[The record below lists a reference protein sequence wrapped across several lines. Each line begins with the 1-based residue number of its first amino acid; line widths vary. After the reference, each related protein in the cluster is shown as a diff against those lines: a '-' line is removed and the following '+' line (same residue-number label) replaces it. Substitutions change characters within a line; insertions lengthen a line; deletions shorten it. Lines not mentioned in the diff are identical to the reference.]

1 MYNLVILITI
11 VNKGAATILAIS
23 VQLIYKALAL
33 TSIQIPLLLSIR
45 NCLVSLQKCEA
56 KRLCTANQ

>member
-1 MYNLVILITI
+1 MYNLVILIT
-11 VNKGAATILAIS
+11 VNRGAATILAIS

-33 TSIQIPLLLSIR
+33 TSIHIPLLLSIR
-45 NCLVSLQKCEA
+45 NYLVSLQKCEA

>member
-1 MYNLVILITI
+1 MYNLVILIT
-11 VNKGAATILAIS
+11 VNRGAATILAIS

-33 TSIQIPLLLSIR
+33 TSIHIPLLLSIR